1 MDAAR
6 TPTTTAATSTT
17 SRTRREASA
26 DDTRRKITIA
36 AIELV
41 QQLGWRAAT
50 VERIAERAGVAK
62 GTFFVHFP
70 NKEALVETLV
80 GLQVGAARRA
90 REKSDGRSPVVRL
103 RETVLTLGR
112 HAGASIELSRAV
124 LVSTLQSAELARS
137 VDAMFEGVYELMIAD
152 ARDAIAQG
160 LIVGTEAERLAG
172 LLMAS
177 YLGAAL
183 HVTTS
188 PRARPFDEVLT
199 PLVDATL
206 AAFTAKNKTK
216 STTTKRRKR

>member
-1 MDAAR
+1 MDGSA
-6 TPTTTAATSTT
+6 PTTTT
-17 SRTRREASA
+17 RTRREASA
-26 DDTRRKITIA
+26 DDTRRRITLA

-41 QQLGWRAAT
+41 HQVGWRAAT

-80 GLQVGAARRA
+80 GLQVNAARRA
-90 REKSDGRSPVVRL
+90 REKSDVSSPVTRL

-124 LVSTLQSAELARS
+124 LVSTLQSADLARS
-137 VDAMFEGVYELMIAD
+137 VDAMFEGVYDLMIAD
-152 ARDAIAQG
+152 ARDALEQG
-160 LIVGTEAERLAG
+160 LLEGTEPESLAG

-188 PRARPFDEVLT
+188 PRARPFDEVLE

-206 AAFTAKNKTK
+206 AAFTKKRKTE
-216 STTTKRRKR
+216 TTKRRKR

>member
-1 MDAAR
+1 MAGAAAR
-6 TPTTTAATSTT
+6 ATTA
-17 SRTRREASA
+17 RTRREASA
-26 DDTRRKITIA
+26 DDTRRRITIA

-80 GLQVGAARRA
+80 GIQVDGARRA
-90 REKSDGRSPVVRL
+90 RAKSDGGSPVARL

-124 LVSTLQSAELARS
+124 LVSTLQSPDLAKS
-137 VDAMFEGVYELMIAD
+137 VDLMFEGVYELMIAD
-152 ARDAIAQG
+152 AREALERG
-160 LIVGTEAERLAG
+160 LLAGIEAERLAG

-206 AAFTAKNKTK
+206 AAFT
-216 STTTKRRKR
+216 RRKR

>member
-1 MDAAR
+1 MAGAAAR
-6 TPTTTAATSTT
+6 ATTA
-17 SRTRREASA
+17 RTRREASA
-26 DDTRRKITIA
+26 DDTRRRITIA

-80 GLQVGAARRA
+80 GIQVDGARKARA
-90 REKSDGRSPVVRL
+90 KSDGGSPVQRL

-124 LVSTLQSAELARS
+124 LVSTLQSPDLAKS
-137 VDAMFEGVYELMIAD
+137 VDLMFEGVYELMIAD
-152 ARDAIAQG
+152 AREALERG
-160 LIVGTEAERLAG
+160 LLAGIEAERLAG

-206 AAFTAKNKTK
+206 AAFT
-216 STTTKRRKR
+216 RRKR